1 MPFRQKTNDK
11 PVILLY
17 DNSTILLVPFRLD
30 IACSVSARKFALN
43 RSLFHH
49 TRLRNKSGLNIHHG
63 HWGFLLAL
71 LSTWMLVFGFHNYI
85 SIGLAGF
92 GWGLMLDEIMPM
104 LNMPSL
110 AEILSLMFMENSR
123 NATIILISLV
133 VVLSVIIFLAF
144 G

>member
-1 MPFRQKTNDK
+1 MTTRQFALFLSGL
-11 PVILLY
+11 ILPALY
-17 DNSTILLVPFRLD
+17 QRI
-30 IACSVSARKFALN
+30 KFALN
-43 RSLFHH
+43 RSLFHQ

-71 LSTWMLVFGFHNYI
+71 LSTWMLVYGFHNYI

-92 GWGLMLDEIMPM
+92 GWGLMLDEIIPM

-110 AEILSLMFMENSR
+110 GRDLELDVYGKSR
-123 NATIILISLV
+123 NSTIIIISLV

>member
-1 MPFRQKTNDK
+1 MTTRQFALFLSGL
-11 PVILLY
+11 ILPALY
-17 DNSTILLVPFRLD
+17 QRI
-30 IACSVSARKFALN
+30 KFALN
-43 RSLFHH
+43 RSLFHQ

-92 GWGLMLDEIMPM
+92 GWGLMLDEIVPM
-104 LNMPSL
+104 LNMPSPDRNL
-110 AEILSLMFMENSR
+110 ELDVYGKSR
-123 NATIILISLV
+123 NTTIFIISLV
-133 VVLSVIIFLAF
+133 IVLSVIIFLAF

>member
-1 MPFRQKTNDK
+1 MTTRQFALFLSGL
-11 PVILLY
+11 ILPALY
-17 DNSTILLVPFRLD
+17 QR
-30 IACSVSARKFALN
+30 AKFALN
-43 RSLFHH
+43 RSLFQQ

-63 HWGFLLAL
+63 HWGLLLAL

-110 AEILSLMFMENSR
+110 GRDLELDVYGKSR
-123 NATIILISLV
+123 NSTIILISLI
-133 VVLSVIIFLAF
+133 VVLSVIIFLVF

>member
-1 MPFRQKTNDK
+1 MTTRQFALFLSGL
-11 PVILLY
+11 ILPALY
-17 DNSTILLVPFRLD
+17 QRI
-30 IACSVSARKFALN
+30 KFALN
-43 RSLFHH
+43 RSLFHQ
-49 TRLRNKSGLNIHHG
+49 TRLRDKSGLNIHHG

-104 LNMPSL
+104 LSMPSPGRNL
-110 AEILSLMFMENSR
+110 ELDVYRKSR

-144 G
+144 R

>member
-1 MPFRQKTNDK
+1 MTTRQFALFLSGL
-11 PVILLY
+11 ILPALY
-17 DNSTILLVPFRLD
+17 QR
-30 IACSVSARKFALN
+30 AKFALN
-43 RSLFHH
+43 RSLFQQ

-63 HWGFLLAL
+63 HWGLLLAL

-110 AEILSLMFMENSR
+110 GRDLELDVYGKSR
-123 NATIILISLV
+123 NSTIILISLI
-133 VVLSVIIFLAF
+133 VVLSVIIFFAF

>member
-1 MPFRQKTNDK
+1 MTTRQFALFLSGL
-11 PVILLY
+11 ILPALY
-17 DNSTILLVPFRLD
+17 QRI
-30 IACSVSARKFALN
+30 KFALN
-43 RSLFHH
+43 RSLFHQ

-71 LSTWMLVFGFHNYI
+71 LSTWMLVYGFHNYI

-92 GWGLMLDEIMPM
+92 GWGLMLDEIIPM

-110 AEILSLMFMENSR
+110 GRDLELDVYGKSR
-123 NATIILISLV
+123 NSTIILISLI